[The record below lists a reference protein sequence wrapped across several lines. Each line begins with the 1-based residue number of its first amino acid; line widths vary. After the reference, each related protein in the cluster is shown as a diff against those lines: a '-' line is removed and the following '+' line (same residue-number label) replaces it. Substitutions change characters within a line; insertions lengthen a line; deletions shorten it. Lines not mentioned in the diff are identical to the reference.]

1 MRLPR
6 ELAAPYADALSR
18 VIAADER
25 RGADPDRIRRAQA
38 LLIDVRASSCAPAA
52 TVPGAEMAKI
62 VDLAAYRRERLA
74 YR

>member
-6 ELAAPYADALSR
+6 DLAAPYADALSR

-38 LLIDVRASSCAPAA
+38 LLSDVRAASGA
-52 TVPGAEMAKI
+52 TVAPSRRVEPAKV
-62 VDLAAYRRERLA
+62 VDLAEYRRARLA
-74 YR
+74 VV